1 MISAGS
7 IWMSWKSTVTRK
19 RWSWNIILD
28 AENSEKI
35 VWMNIAVWRNPGG
48 FYVKNNKK
56 KYNKMCETIL

>member
-1 MISAGS
+1 
-7 IWMSWKSTVTRK
+7 MSLKSTVTRK

>member
-1 MISAGS
+1 
-7 IWMSWKSTVTRK
+7 MSWKSTVTRK

-35 VWMNIAVWRNPGG
+35 VWMNIAVWRNLGG

-56 KYNKMCETIL
+56 KYNKICETIL